1 MKIVVDE
8 SSAGKRLDVFVAE
21 NSEGRFSRSSIAK
34 LMVLGNI
41 KLNGEVVKSKSFKLS
56 EGDEVE
62 LDYEE
67 PKVDE
72 DLKVLFESDDEVVI
86 FKPAGML
93 SHAKGPISGEVSVA
107 DWLRDKTFGLD
118 DSDPSSSSGT
128 SRRSGIVHRLDR
140 ATSGVMILARNPKSK
155 SWLMKQFS
163 DRNVHKKY
171 LAVID
176 GVPDST
182 LTPALSLQG
191 RGSFVIDMP
200 IGRNPKKLT
209 TFYVTDSGRPA
220 QTEVEVLDTNGK
232 QSLVLLTPKTGRTH
246 QLRVHCWAN
255 GWPILGDPFYNEKFR
270 DGEELMLH
278 ALSLTI
284 QTSNREWQEFEAE
297 PPEYFLAKLKELG
310 LKLPKP
316 EKSGSLTARETSR
329 SRI

>member
-8 SSAGKRLDVFVAE
+8 SSVGKRLDIFVA
-21 NSEGRFSRSSIAK
+21 NNCEGKFSRSSIEK
-34 LMVLGNI
+34 LIRQKQVKLNGQVVSSKSI
-41 KLNGEVVKSKSFKLS
+41 KLN

-62 LDYEE
+62 VNYEE
-67 PKVDE
+67 PKVSDNLKILYETEDE
-72 DLKVLFESDDEVVI
+72 IVI

-93 SHAKGPISGEVSVA
+93 SHAKGPISSEVSVA
-107 DWLRDKTFGLD
+107 DWLQPKTSDLD
-118 DSDPSSSSGT
+118 AQ
-128 SRRSGIVHRLDR
+128 RSGIVHRLDR
-140 ATSGVMILARNPKSK
+140 ATSGVMVLAKNSKSK

-171 LAVID
+171 LAVVE
-176 GVPDST
+176 GVLENT

-220 QTEVEVLDTNGK
+220 QTEVEVLDSNGK

-246 QLRVHCWAN
+246 QLRVHMWAN
-255 GWPILGDPFYNEKFR
+255 GWPILGDPFYNESFQ
-270 DGEELMLH
+270 DGQELMLH

-284 QTSNREWQEFEAE
+284 QMGDKEWREFSA
-297 PPEYFLAKLKELG
+297 PPPDYFMLKLKELG
-310 LKLPKP
+310 LR
-316 EKSGSLTARETSR
+316 T
-329 SRI
+329 